1 MELLQSVYESGD
13 IKWMVP
19 AAVGALI
26 VLFGLVRLLFS
37 ESVGWALAL
46 LIAFGGILSG
56 VSVITKASLNQDG
69 FGIETVAALGE
80 AGQKLKDAVS
90 ANTEA
95 IEGIQSAITE
105 IRTFAEMLAAA
116 GSEAQGDLALTDSE
130 VARFRDG
137 LENSLSGTRL
147 AITRS
152 RDAETEA
159 VRNLEIVNRA
169 VEQQRI
175 LPVQ

>member
-1 MELLQSVYESGD
+1 VELLESVYESGD

-19 AAVGALI
+19 AATGALI

-37 ESVGWALAL
+37 ESVSWALAF
-46 LIAFGGILSG
+46 LIVFGGVLSG
-56 VSVITKASLNQDG
+56 ASVITKASIDQDG

-95 IEGIQSAITE
+95 IEGMQSAISE

-116 GSEAQGDLALTDSE
+116 GSETQGELALTDTE
-130 VARFRDG
+130 IARFRDG
-137 LENSLSGTRL
+137 LEKSVSDTRL
-147 AITRS
+147 AINRS
-152 RDAETEA
+152 RDAETAA
-159 VRNLEIVNRA
+159 VRNLEIVTRA